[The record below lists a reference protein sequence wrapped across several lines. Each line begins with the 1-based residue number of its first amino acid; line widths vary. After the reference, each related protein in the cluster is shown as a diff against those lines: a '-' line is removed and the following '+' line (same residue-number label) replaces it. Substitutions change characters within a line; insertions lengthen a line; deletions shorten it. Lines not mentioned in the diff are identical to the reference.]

1 VKSSKKTLPA
11 PNKTDRVDFYDQ
23 LIATIPGIERKGDA
37 NPYTSLNGNMFTLLQ
52 GSRSLA
58 IRLPEDKRDEFL
70 KKYKTTLFEAYGAVM
85 KEYVAVPDALLNN
98 TKELQKYLQFSY
110 EYAKT
115 LKPKPTKKA
124 KKRWHEKAPASP
136 VVQRWPGGMSN
147 GKERDFGKM
156 SRLAGK
162 LWRNHRCNHHRYR
175 SRRSFQLLAVCWDQ
189 MERY

>member
-115 LKPKPTKKA
+115 LKPKPTKKP
-124 KKRWHEKAPASP
+124 KK
-136 VVQRWPGGMSN
+136 V
-147 GKERDFGKM
+147 
-156 SRLAGK
+156 
-162 LWRNHRCNHHRYR
+162 
-175 SRRSFQLLAVCWDQ
+175 
-189 MERY
+189 